1 LLIAEFLGVA
11 PRSSIII
18 MPAWG
23 KRRRGKQSSGRNTP
37 NVATTD
43 DTGVGEDDAI
53 TTDDNAKT
61 DEAEDSKPEAA
72 ASPTTTTLLD
82 TTDVC
87 PVVPTTTAGDAVGDG
102 TGGGGEEVED
112 VLENV
117 DPNPLVLTSEKKRGI
132 YECDYCHS
140 DISQLPRIRCAV
152 CPDFDLCL
160 DCFATTD
167 HTSAIARLKA
177 AAMAHSEVNNNSSI
191 GTSVLESSIMA
202 PGVSSA
208 AINHDNTH
216 GYRVC
221 DNTRYPI
228 LVSARNVIVSS
239 VTTTTTTSVTR
250 LVPVENSGKQEEEEE
265 TKDDPATNEAILEE
279 DNDDKSTTDKDASND
294 TDDSK
299 KEEEEQVEKTEDD
312 HDKKDQKGD
321 AMEED
326 VKKDDHDDSDEMEVD
341 DGDEENAKS
350 DTKEKDD
357 EQEDEKGSD
366 DTTPVDKPDHPDD
379 TKTDA
384 AEDASSSNPPQDPAV
399 SATSARTAGAKST
412 PSTAV
417 TTRAPEM
424 MIISEDAKIMWT
436 AEEDLRL
443 LDAILTHGLGNWAD
457 ISEAIG
463 GNGSVG
469 KTPKRCMERYFDD
482 FLGRYGHILPP
493 YTIVDEGDPNET
505 NNNDEDGDEGTETD
519 APTTEEAAEN
529 ATGRAPS
536 KRRHAIMM
544 RSPSNVSA
552 ASLGGAGRATRAKKF
567 KVVPTESLP
576 FYNAVWPE
584 PYLPPIPGVSFGQEV
599 ARDLASKAEL
609 AFVKATTSVASKEE
623 AEKIRQEW
631 LATKMN
637 QIGSPTVLPPRP
649 DDTMCLPG
657 ADLAGFMPRR
667 GDFDIEWENEAE
679 TSLADM
685 EFSQGDPP
693 QDKQLK
699 LQVLEIYC
707 QKLDERE
714 KRKNF
719 IMSRNLYDYR
729 KSLQLEQEMPADE
742 RDLVRRMR
750 LFERLHTPD
759 EHKIFIEDILKAKR
773 LRKEIAKL
781 QMYRRIGIRSLAE
794 AERYELD
801 KTRREFHRLAQLQK
815 DPEASSSKGGG
826 GTGAI
831 SGLGTAS
838 GGTGRSSSASGSG
851 SGGGLGMGGNGE
863 GSSSNAGQ
871 STESTGDSLWKKY
884 RPSDRNTR
892 RSINRTGSAASTEKP
907 QQKAESGD
915 NKEDI
920 LPTENKDETLTPK
933 DEKEELTK
941 STETTSSDGKE
952 SQKEDG
958 DKMDIDSSEPVKGD
972 TEGDSKDST
981 LGAAETN
988 TDKETSSNKD
998 ESAHHLDITR
1008 SKGYHLLSP
1017 KEVKLCVRVGLS
1029 PSQYL
1034 DIKSALIQE
1043 SLQKGLLDKPG
1054 SNRRTVLKLDVERRG
1069 NVIDFMMRAGWIS
1082 NKLANVARTVTPPP
1096 SE

>member
-1 LLIAEFLGVA
+1 LIGEFLVVA
-11 PRSSIII
+11 TRSSIII

-37 NVATTD
+37 NVAITD
-43 DTGVGEDDAI
+43 DTWVGEEDAMA
-53 TTDDNAKT
+53 TDDNNKT
-61 DEAEDSKPEAA
+61 DEAEDSKPEAV
-72 ASPTTTTLLD
+72 ASPTTTALLD

-87 PVVPTTTAGDAVGDG
+87 PVAPATARAGDG
-102 TGGGGEEVED
+102 TDGGEEEEVHGD
-112 VLENV
+112 V

-177 AAMAHSEVNNNSSI
+177 AAMAHSEVNNNNNI
-191 GTSVLESSIMA
+191 GTSVLESSILA

-239 VTTTTTTSVTR
+239 VTTTTSATR
-250 LVPVENSGKQEEEEE
+250 VVPVENSGKQEEKEA
-265 TKDDPATNEAILEE
+265 TKDDPTTNEATTEATSTVEE
-279 DNDDKSTTDKDASND
+279 DNDAKSTTDKGSND

-312 HDKKDQKGD
+312 HDKKEQKDD
-321 AMEED
+321 AMEEE
-326 VKKDDHDDSDEMEVD
+326 VKKDGHEDIDKMDVD
-341 DGDEENAKS
+341 DGDDEKAKQE
-350 DTKEKDD
+350 TKEKDD
-357 EQEDEKGSD
+357 EKTDEKGSD
-366 DTTPVDKPDHPDD
+366 DTTPVDELDQPDE
-379 TKTDA
+379 TKADA
-384 AEDASSSNPPQDPAV
+384 AKDASPSDPSQDPAE
-399 SATSARTAGAKST
+399 SATSTRTAGAKPT
-412 PSTAV
+412 ASTAV
-417 TTRAPEM
+417 TTTASEM
-424 MIISEDAKIMWT
+424 MVISEDAKIMWT

-493 YTIVDEGDPNET
+493 YTIVDDDDLNET
-505 NNNDEDGDEGTETD
+505 NDEDGDEGTEAH
-519 APTTEEAAEN
+519 APSTEEATEN

-544 RSPSNVSA
+544 RSPSNMSA
-552 ASLGGAGRATRAKKF
+552 ASLGSVARATRAKKF
-567 KVVPTESLP
+567 KVVLTESLP

-584 PYLPPIPGVSFGQEV
+584 PYLPPIPGVTFGQEV

-609 AFVKATTSVASKEE
+609 AFVKATTSVATKEE

-794 AERYELD
+794 AEKYELD
-801 KTRREFHRLAQLQK
+801 KTRREFHKLAQLQK
-815 DPEASSSKGGG
+815 DPEASSSKSGGG
-826 GTGAI
+826 GTGVVG
-831 SGLGTAS
+831 GLATAS
-838 GGTGRSSSASGSG
+838 GGTGRASNTSGSW

-892 RSINRTGSAASTEKP
+892 RSINRTGSAVSTEEP
-907 QQKAESGD
+907 QPKAESGE
-915 NKEDI
+915 NKKDT
-920 LPTENKDETLTPK
+920 PSTENRDETLTTK
-933 DEKEELTK
+933 DGKEELPK
-941 STETTSSDGKE
+941 STEMISGDANV

-958 DKMDIDSSEPVKGD
+958 DKMDIVSSEPVKED
-972 TEGDSKDST
+972 TEGDSKDNT
-981 LGAAETN
+981 LGEAGAN
-988 TDKETSSNKD
+988 TDKEGSSNKD
-998 ESAHHLDITR
+998 ESSRHLDITR

-1082 NKLANVARTVTPPP
+1082 NKLATVARTVTPPP